1 MSSANLTF
9 IDRWLYMKMNGMSAL
24 HPISVISGRIWA
36 KQNLSLGQSYH
47 ADVNKHQLFVTSC
60 LTDVCSGVH
69 FLSSLVYL
77 LVI

>member
-9 IDRWLYMKMNGMSAL
+9 IDRWLYMKMNGAPSAL

-36 KQNLSLGQSYH
+36 KQNLSLGKSYH

-69 FLSSLVYL
+69 FLSSLVLIIY
-77 LVI
+77 